1 MRIYKVK
8 TIRALERGL
17 EVLSF
22 LQSSRAGSLHDLHRS
37 TGLDKATLTRIIAT
51 LEKRGLIWQRLAD
64 GAFLPSQ
71 IVQERQPSLRDEDRL
86 VEVASP
92 ILENLSKRVD
102 WPSIL
107 AVPRLDHMEVLET
120 NSSTSYFHHIPLGPI
135 GFRVNMLRSATGRA
149 YITFCSESERQAILA
164 RLIESSEPGNFLSRS
179 PAAVERL
186 LAETRE
192 LGYGVRFPDYGGDF
206 NDSRGAVDDGRN
218 SIAVPIFVGGDVI
231 AAVNLTWINKV
242 TTVDKIVKSYR
253 GCLQDAAA
261 QISHRLLSH

>member
-17 EVLSF
+17 EVLGF
-22 LQSSRAGSLHDLHRS
+22 LQSSRAASLHDLHRS

-51 LEKRGLIWQRLAD
+51 LEKQGLIWQRLAD

-71 IVQERQPSLRDEDRL
+71 IVQEREPRLRDEDRL
-86 VEVASP
+86 VEIASP
-92 ILENLSKRVD
+92 IMEKLCKKVD

-120 NSSTSYFHHIPLGPI
+120 NSPKSYFHHIPLGPI
-135 GFRVNMLRSATGRA
+135 GFRVNILRSATGRA
-149 YITFCSESERQAILA
+149 YITFCSESERQATLA
-164 RLIESSEPGNFLSRS
+164 RLMESSEPGNFLSRS

-186 LAETRE
+186 LTETRE
-192 LGYGVRFPDYGGDF
+192 LGYGVRFPDYGGDY

-218 SIAVPIFVGGDVI
+218 SIAVPIFVGDDVI
-231 AAVNLTWINKV
+231 AALNLTWISKV
-242 TTVDKIVKSYR
+242 TTVDKVVKTSLS
-253 GCLQDAAA
+253 CLQDAAS
-261 QISHRLLSH
+261 QISQRLVSH

>member
-22 LQSSRAGSLHDLHRS
+22 LQSSRAASLHDLHRS

-51 LEKRGLIWQRLAD
+51 LEKRGLIWQRVAD

-71 IVQERQPSLRDEDRL
+71 FMQEREPSLRDEDRL

-92 ILENLSKRVD
+92 ILENLCKKVN

-107 AVPRLDHMEVLET
+107 AVPRLDHLEVIET
-120 NSSTSYFHHIPLGPI
+120 NCPKSYFHHIPLGPI
-135 GFRVNMLRSATGRA
+135 GFRINILRSATGRA
-149 YITFCSESERQAILA
+149 YITFCSESERQAIFA
-164 RLIESSEPGNFLSRS
+164 RLRESSEPGNFLSRS

-186 LAETRE
+186 LTETRE
-192 LGYGVRFPDYGGDF
+192 LGYGLRFLDYGGHY
-206 NDSRGAVDDGRN
+206 NDSRGVIDDGRN
-218 SIAVPIFVGGDVI
+218 SIAVPIFVGDEVI
-231 AAVNLTWINKV
+231 GAVNLTWINKV
-242 TTVDKIVKSYR
+242 TTVDKIVKS
-253 GCLQDAAA
+253 CLSSLQDAAA
-261 QISHRLLSH
+261 QISHRLVSH